1 MVLPWFYQHSP
12 RWYKCISPY
21 FITNQKLLDA
31 KRSYATVPHPA
42 GATPARNWNSCSPW
56 RKSQKVAATLQWMG
70 KNTRKP
76 SQGRHG
82 FCMFLLFLP
91 KRLGQNGWHRWWLW
105 SHDHIFLRTW
115 KLSLI
120 KLFKDVTW
128 MLCPATNLIVG
139 WVVHDVHCFNH
150 FAKKNFENFHIVNIV
165 QNCASSFLLLLK
177 HPTAFAP
184 Q

>member
-31 KRSYATVPHPA
+31 KRSYATVPHLA

-70 KNTRKP
+70 KTLGNLLRKP
-76 SQGRHG
+76 W
-82 FCMFLLFLP
+82 FLYVFVVFTKALGP
-91 KRLGQNGWHRWWLW
+91 KRLASLVIVKPWP
-105 SHDHIFLRTW
+105 HISPYLKVIIDQTVQRRDLDALPCHQFDCWMGSTW
-115 KLSLI
+115 CSL
-120 KLFKDVTW
+120 
-128 MLCPATNLIVG
+128 
-139 WVVHDVHCFNH
+139 FNH